1 VKDSLAYDRLKQV
14 FDNYANV
21 TQMGY
26 CNHPFDTQTNKVL
39 NQAIANMAPKSVSYS
54 STSSLNGRIALVIGV
69 HNKGHLH
76 FMTSYFAALGVDV
89 GKSLRNFLVT
99 KQKRKEWKKNYKR
112 QILTKI
118 KRSKQQQKTREEIY
132 KECLDTS
139 YGSGIG
145 VIAGCELSL
154 DPEVATLFGREI
166 GQSNGDILLTDCW
179 NLQG

>member
-1 VKDSLAYDRLKQV
+1 
-14 FDNYANV
+14 
-21 TQMGY
+21 
-26 CNHPFDTQTNKVL
+26 
-39 NQAIANMAPKSVSYS
+39 MAPKSVSYS

-118 KRSKQQQKTREEIY
+118 KRSKQQQKTREEI
-132 KECLDTS
+132 
-139 YGSGIG
+139 
-145 VIAGCELSL
+145 
-154 DPEVATLFGREI
+154 
-166 GQSNGDILLTDCW
+166 
-179 NLQG
+179 